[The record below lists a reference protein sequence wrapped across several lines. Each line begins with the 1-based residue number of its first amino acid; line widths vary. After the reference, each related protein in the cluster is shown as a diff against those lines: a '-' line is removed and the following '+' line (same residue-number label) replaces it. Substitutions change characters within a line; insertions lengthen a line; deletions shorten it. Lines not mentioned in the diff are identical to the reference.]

1 MGKLARSQFEAIRE
15 LKIKKLK
22 ICYDFCGD
30 GGSTY
35 LESVT
40 SKPWTIAVCQCV
52 VASIVATNA

>member
-35 LESVT
+35 LESVKSSFFGSQSGFCGDFS
-40 SKPWTIAVCQCV
+40 SKLQ
-52 VASIVATNA
+52 